1 MFVCGRD
8 EGITELVIQDT
19 HNADD
24 VDTCEA
30 LEEQQVEEDSDQL
43 TLCSTTV
50 EQQHDDV
57 ATTTIHVTADG
68 TILEHSE
75 VPDGE
80 IRIQE
85 TDEDQLTQQMVI
97 TEQNDVDVERLV
109 ISSVDADRVLVSEE
123 TGQQIVIGQDG
134 QQMVV
139 TRGENGQ
146 QLVISEGVDGQ
157 QVRGLLLSVCVRWQ
171 SKQNIYLD
179 RESWVKILVSGNYV
193 HSILLQ
199 FACLCR
205 I

>member
-1 MFVCGRD
+1 MWDLPLGPQLWSVELVFVCGRD

-19 HNADD
+19 HTTDD
-24 VDTCEA
+24 VEACET

-139 TRGENGQ
+139 TRENGQ

-157 QVRGLLLSVCVRWQ
+157 QVRGLLLSMCVMWQ
-171 SKQNIYLD
+171 SNWNIYLE
-179 RESWVKILVSGNYV
+179 REIWV
-193 HSILLQ
+193 
-199 FACLCR
+199 
-205 I
+205 